1 MPRSRPARRI
11 AFINEKGGTCKTTL
25 AVHTAAWLAAEAGKR
40 VLLVDLDTQGH
51 AGKSLGIDV
60 RTLGWTVADLLSD
73 PSADPAP
80 AILPSGVDGLDVLPS
95 NKTGADLPERLAGLP
110 DRHRRLRDVID
121 RIEVERGYDFIL
133 FDSPPS
139 LGLVTLNVMVAS
151 SEVVVP
157 VALTYFALD
166 GCAEIAQ
173 TVERVRDE
181 HGRPELELTLVVP
194 TFYRKTRLADE
205 VLSKLGE
212 YFGDKVAPVLG
223 YNVKIDEAQ
232 SHGQTVWEYAPSSRG
247 ARMLEEIAQAVQAA
261 RRPARASRSLA
272 G

>member
-1 MPRSRPARRI
+1 M
-11 AFINEKGGTCKTTL
+11 
-25 AVHTAAWLAAEAGKR
+25 HTAAWLAVEAGRR

-60 RTLGWTVADLLSD
+60 RTLNRTVADLMAEPD
-73 PSADPAP
+73 AEPAG
-80 AILPSGVDGLDVLPS
+80 AILPTSLHGLDVLPS
-95 NKTGADLPERLAGLP
+95 NKTGSDLPERLASAA
-110 DRHRRLRDVID
+110 DRHRRLREVVD
-121 RIEVERGYDFIL
+121 RIERSRRYDFIL

-139 LGLVTLNVMVAS
+139 LGLVTLNVMLAAK
-151 SEVVVP
+151 EVVVP

-173 TVERVRDE
+173 TIERVRDE
-181 HGRPELELTLVVP
+181 HGHPELGLTLVVP

-205 VLSKLGE
+205 VLAKLRE
-212 YFGDKVAPVLG
+212 YFEGRVSPVLG

-232 SHGQTVWEYAPSSRG
+232 SHGQTVWEYSPWSRG
-247 ARMLEEIAQAVQAA
+247 ARMLEEIARAVLEAQPVRKTS
-261 RRPARASRSLA
+261 RRA